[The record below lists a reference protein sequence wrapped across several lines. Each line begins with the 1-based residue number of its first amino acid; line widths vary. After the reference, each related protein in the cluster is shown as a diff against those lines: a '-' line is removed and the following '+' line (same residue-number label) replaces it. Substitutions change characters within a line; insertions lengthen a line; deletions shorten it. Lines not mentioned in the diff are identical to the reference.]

1 MVGGVKVADHDA
13 AQLLNAEH
21 AVGRVLERACDE
33 RDAYPELLSAIGDAL
48 GWAAGAVWLGAE
60 QAARRGGG
68 GREPAVAARVQQTG
82 EPEGNCFPI
91 RGTAGVL
98 GAIELSGCDA
108 CDAVLSQTLAS
119 LGARIGH
126 SVERWRG
133 EQQLRESDARKSA
146 ILNAA
151 FDAIIVMDAEG
162 DVVEVNAA
170 TERMFGY
177 TAEEMVGRELAE
189 LIVPARM
196 REAHRRGVREF
207 AETGTGKMLG
217 HPMELPAMRK
227 DGSEFPVE
235 IAISQPALPGPP
247 QFTGFLRDVTRR
259 KQDERA
265 LRASRARI
273 VEAADAERRRIE
285 RNLHDG
291 AQQRLVALSLI
302 LRLAERKLAAAGGDE
317 HELVH
322 QAAAELGDALT
333 ELRELARGIHPA
345 VLTDRGLRPALEMLA
360 GRAAVPV
367 ELEFEVAERL
377 PDAVEAAAYYLVSEA
392 ITNTAK
398 YARASLVRVRVSR
411 RDSVVTVRVADDG
424 VGGADAAGGSGLRG
438 LADRVEALGGT
449 LVVKSPRGEGTTL
462 TARLPCE

>member
-48 GWAAGAVWLGAE
+48 GWSAGAVWLGAE

-91 RGTAGVL
+91 RGSAGVL

-108 CDAVLSQTLAS
+108 CDAVLSPTLAS

-151 FDAIIVMDAEG
+151 FDAIIVMDAKG

-177 TAEEMVGRELAE
+177 TAEEMVGKELAT
-189 LIVPARM
+189 LIVPPRL
-196 REAHRRGVREF
+196 RDPHRRGVARF
-207 AETGTGKMLG
+207 TDTGETTIIG
-217 HPMELPAMRK
+217 HPLELPAMRA

-235 IAISQPALPGPP
+235 IAIPRPELPGPP
-247 QFTGFLRDVTRR
+247 QFTGFLRDVTQRHR
-259 KQDERA
+259 DELA
-265 LRASRARI
+265 LRAL
-273 VEAADAERRRIE
+273 VEE
-285 RNLHDG
+285 
-291 AQQRLVALSLI
+291 
-302 LRLAERKLAAAGGDE
+302 
-317 HELVH
+317 
-322 QAAAELGDALT
+322 QAA
-333 ELRELARGIHPA
+333 LRR
-345 VLTDRGLRPALEMLA
+345 
-360 GRAAVPV
+360 
-367 ELEFEVAERL
+367 VATTV
-377 PDAVEAAAYYLVSEA
+377 ASEA
-392 ITNTAK
+392 DQEQLFRN
-398 YARASLVRVRVSR
+398 
-411 RDSVVTVRVADDG
+411 VTEE
-424 VGGADAAGGSGLRG
+424 VGRLLGANSA
-438 LADRVEALGGT
+438 
-449 LVVKSPRGEGTTL
+449 
-462 TARLPCE
+462 